1 MVRRGKTNHAEQM
14 HDMHEEIEKQK
25 QMIAKLQEQIA
36 RANAAS
42 KSKRL
47 IPRPKGQAG
56 RASGYNLQ
64 EEMLLSDDA
73 ARYNR
78 LYRIVKDQV
87 HQYLQV
93 NKTIS
98 HQDKILLEKAI
109 IQIGKVAPYFKRFE
123 GHWPAREMISG
134 YLLNIKGR
142 RQRDL
147 NLEALAESGMP
158 GRRGEELDDSEVE
171 AGSVHDD
178 EEERP
183 KKKKHKPTAK
193 HADYDDYDASESEED
208 EPPKRKKS
216 STSAKPR
223 PSTHRKFDEDEDEF
237 TADEAPTKKKAQG
250 KPPNSNNKK
259 SGGHNKSKNNSSSS
273 SLSAALYPKSSYYPT
288 SDSDLPSWCY
298 VCDEEIPATP
308 NKRLS
313 SLFRR
318 RDELITKVGPRG
330 EGVEP
335 LELQICAAITQEKTI
350 GTLERSA
357 IDNCWNTSPD
367 FAGLPRRIHKFAQ
380 TLYDMVQDPTVLE
393 KSVMWRN
400 FRSNIG
406 GRIFHFSNST
416 SKVSFT
422 YAILGRRCGY
432 YGPKGQSIIN
442 ASLLDMFSK
451 HEESL
456 SNSLF
461 ETLHDIVLV
470 NPRLFDAY
478 DETSNLVDLET
489 FLCFLLTPFTANLLI
504 SEDLD
509 IDVTEADDVRNESND
524 YGEAMHPEDDEDADV
539 PPPSPK
545 PNPKHVKR
553 ETPQNSLKR
562 LRFISEDVEE
572 FLHPD
577 QSNTASSS
585 KWTQTN
591 DKKRTALSVD
601 DFEEPRPKKQ
611 IKLEKP
617 KAKAVERKPKGEPS
631 VKKEP
636 IKSNY
641 GTRSKT
647 R

>member
-47 IPRPKGQAG
+47 IPRPKRQAG

-158 GRRGEELDDSEVE
+158 GRGGEELDDSEVE

-193 HADYDDYDASESEED
+193 PADYDDYDASESEED

-350 GTLERSA
+350 ALISLVSLDGSTSSPKPSMIWFKTQLFSKNPSCGETFVLTLEGVFSIFQIQRPRSA
-357 IDNCWNTSPD
+357 SRMQSWDDDAARPVYHQREP
-367 FAGLPRRIHKFAQ
+367 PRYVFQARGISQH
-380 TLYDMVQDPTVLE
+380 
-393 KSVMWRN
+393 
-400 FRSNIG
+400 
-406 GRIFHFSNST
+406 
-416 SKVSFT
+416 
-422 YAILGRRCGY
+422 
-432 YGPKGQSIIN
+432 
-442 ASLLDMFSK
+442 
-451 HEESL
+451 
-456 SNSLF
+456 SLF
-461 ETLHDIVLV
+461 ETLHDIVLA

-545 PNPKHVKR
+545 SNPKHVKR

-562 LRFISEDVEE
+562 LRFISEDAEE
-572 FLHPD
+572 FLHPE

-585 KWTQTN
+585 KRTQTN

-611 IKLEKP
+611 VKLEKP